1 MTEIFTG
8 VVKHECGWVSDGGA
22 FPEGAG
28 CPQCGER
35 IALLESSRR
44 APKLDQRS
52 FVGEKREAERV
63 GDSDSDPPINLT
75 NPGDLAALTVPEV
88 AGFVSELPFG
98 PELAEIELLE
108 QAGENRKGVLAA
120 IRARI
125 AELLERSKN

>member
-35 IALLESSRR
+35 IALLESPLS
-44 APKLDQRS
+44 DS
-52 FVGEKREAERV
+52 DF
-63 GDSDSDPPINLT
+63 DSDSDPPINLT
-75 NPGDLAALTVPEV
+75 NPGDLAALTVREV
-88 AGFVSELPFG
+88 AGFISELPFG

-108 QAGENRKGVLAA
+108 QAGENRKGVITA

-125 AELLERSKN
+125 AELLERSKD